1 MIGNYLSRR
10 RIRVAEWAAQ
20 GIRLMASFENSG
32 IGRGLDGVAAAA
44 VFRKLGMLCTPDAA
58 APLPHAMAALLE
70 RLRTATPQ
78 NGEQPQLPV
87 ETP

>member
-1 MIGNYLSRR
+1 
-10 RIRVAEWAAQ
+10 
-20 GIRLMASFENSG
+20 
-32 IGRGLDGVAAAA
+32 
-44 VFRKLGMLCTPDAA
+44 MLCTPDAA
-58 APLPHAMAALLE
+58 APLPRAMAALLE